1 MDTPRLHKA
10 VRSFENILEKR
21 KVYEAAMAHNARL
34 VIRLNR
40 EEFAEYA
47 RQTNIIQE
55 RSGA

>member
-1 MDTPRLHKA
+1 METPRVRVA

-21 KVYEAAMAHNARL
+21 KAYEAAMAHNARL

-40 EEFAEYA
+40 DEFAEYA

-55 RSGA
+55 RDGA